1 MTEHL
6 QPSWLIFRE
15 VRNYMI
21 HSEAEMNTE
30 RKICLL
36 RIQAVRDPYGLLG
49 YIWAKPVERIQP
61 PYILGFIVAN

>member
-1 MTEHL
+1 
-6 QPSWLIFRE
+6 
-15 VRNYMI
+15 
-21 HSEAEMNTE
+21 MNTE